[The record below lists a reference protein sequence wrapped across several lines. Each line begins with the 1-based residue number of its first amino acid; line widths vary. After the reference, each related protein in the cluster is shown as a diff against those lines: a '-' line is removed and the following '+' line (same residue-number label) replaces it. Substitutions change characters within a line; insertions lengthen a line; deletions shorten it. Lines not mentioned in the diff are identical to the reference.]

1 MSKYPE
7 NNRYQVTNQ
16 VTVVGKYKNRYDV
29 TILCNGLP
37 IVQIELKRAG
47 IDIKEAINQIDRYK
61 IHSYKGLFHFVQI
74 FVVSNAVET
83 RYFANTD
90 SLKILKSLTFYWTNE
105 INERINNLNDF
116 SAVFFNQSRLSRM
129 LNKYMVISD
138 TEQILM
144 VMRPYQIYAT
154 EALVRKALDTNSGGF
169 IFHTTGSG
177 KTLTS
182 WKCTQLLSQ
191 EDRIKK
197 IFFLV
202 DFITQNCDKYQ

>member
-1 MSKYPE
+1 MRGTEGHFGFSFFLRIGADD
-7 NNRYQVTNQ
+7 RYEKRIGRVF
-16 VTVVGKYKNRYDV
+16 VYEKGR
-29 TILCNGLP
+29 
-37 IVQIELKRAG
+37 KRAG

-116 SAVFFNQSRLSRM
+116 SAVFFNQSRLSKM

-144 VMRPYQIYAT
+144 VMRPYQIIQQ
-154 EALVRKALDTNSGGF
+154 K
-169 IFHTTGSG
+169 H
-177 KTLTS
+177 
-182 WKCTQLLSQ
+182 W
-191 EDRIKK
+191 
-197 IFFLV
+197 
-202 DFITQNCDKYQ
+202 